1 MYVVRNFSLKK
12 VYFKILMIVLIV
24 LLPIFYFGII
34 NAQVSLKY
42 ETNNPG
48 DCISQISNRDL
59 CQYIKQNKIL
69 IVADL
74 IVIAVLL
81 MFRRK
86 IIRD

>member
-1 MYVVRNFSLKK
+1 
-12 VYFKILMIVLIV
+12 MIVLII
-24 LLPIFYFGII
+24 LIPIFYFGII
-34 NAQVSLKY
+34 NTQVSLKY

-48 DCISQISNRDL
+48 DCISQITKRNL
-59 CQYIKQNKIL
+59 CQDIKQNKIL

-74 IVIAVLL
+74 VLIVVLL